1 MKTLAW
7 VVTAFVLAA
16 GVACIAVPDAI
27 LGLRSLFATWT
38 ALFSIAVVRAAIGIV
53 LIMAAPKSRAP
64 RMLQAAGAIMLFA
77 GMMTP
82 LFGVERTKAVL
93 AWEAA
98 QGPPLIRAIGVGVL
112 AIGGFLGFALKPRHQ

>member
-1 MKTLAW
+1 MAAL
-7 VVTAFVLAA
+7 VLVA
-16 GVACIAVPDAI
+16 GVAFIARPDQV
-27 LGLRSLFATWT
+27 LGLRSLYATRS
-38 ALFSIAVVRAAIGIV
+38 ALLTVAVIRAAIGVV

-64 RMLQAAGAIMLFA
+64 KMLQVAGALMLFA

-98 QGPPLIRAIGVGVL
+98 QGPALIRAVGAGVL
-112 AIGGFLGFALKPRHQ
+112 AIGGFFVFALKTK